1 LIDDLI
7 MMYHK
12 TTDLTLNLSQKYKYK
27 VDYRKTTDLVTKLS
41 QNYRFYINLIAKL
54 GHYNSN
60 ITLMLDIS
68 TPMSIV
74 L

>member
-1 LIDDLI
+1 
-7 MMYHK
+7 MNVFNK
-12 TTDLTLNLSQKYKYK
+12 TTDLVLNLSQNYRFK
-27 VDYRKTTDLVTKLS
+27 VEYCKTTDLVTKLS

-68 TPMSIV
+68 IPMSIV